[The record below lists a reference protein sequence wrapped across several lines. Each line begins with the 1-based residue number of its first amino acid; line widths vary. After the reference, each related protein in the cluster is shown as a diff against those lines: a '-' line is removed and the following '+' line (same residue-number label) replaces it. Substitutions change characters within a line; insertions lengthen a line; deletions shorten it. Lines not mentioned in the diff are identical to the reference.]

1 MNESLVPGRSPR
13 LAAVVLTGGS
23 GVRLGGADKAS
34 IEVDGTTLLER
45 AVSATAAAEEVVVVG
60 EPVPTSRP
68 VTWAREDPPR
78 GGPAAGVLAGLDAL
92 RLDPGLVLVLAVDM
106 PHVTASTVA
115 RLVHA
120 LSATPDA
127 DGAVIVDADGRQ
139 QTLAGVY
146 RYGALAAARPSRRED
161 EHGLPFRRLVGGMH
175 LVTEP
180 AIGQEARD
188 VDTWEDLRNL
198 GG

>member
-1 MNESLVPGRSPR
+1 M
-13 LAAVVLTGGS
+13 
-23 GVRLGGADKAS
+23 RLGGADKAS

-45 AVSATAAAEEVVVVG
+45 AVSATSAVEEVVVVG
-60 EPVPTSRP
+60 EPVPTSRA

-92 RLDPGLVLVLAVDM
+92 RLDPDLVLVLAVDM

-115 RLVHA
+115 RLVDA
-120 LSATPDA
+120 LSAAPDA
-127 DGAVIVDADGRQ
+127 DGAVIVDSDGRQ

-146 RYGALAAARPSRRED
+146 RYGALAAARPHRRED
-161 EHGLPFRRLVGGMH
+161 EHGLPFRRLVGGMR

-180 AIGQEARD
+180 AVGQEARD